1 HHPMWRPDSANPA
14 QPDPVPPETVTEAI
28 PLSSAVARIE
38 NSAAIQESDFAEL
51 AAKLAAHGGGKI
63 PVELSGE
70 LALDIV
76 LNEIV
81 EHACLYTGATGAAIA
96 LARGEEMVC
105 RATSGGNAPELG
117 SLLDMNSGLSGAC
130 VRSRQIQ
137 RCDDALAD
145 PSADAEVSRQLGV
158 RSVVVLPLLQDEE
171 LIGIFEIFSL
181 RPAAFSDGDLGTLE
195 VLAERALKNAQARK
209 SSLVSIGLAPN
220 SSGGGG
226 AGREHATEV
235 SEEQAASEAA
245 GDNAMEYESLTAK
258 LALGTLEAASS
269 PPRRVDWLTLLMSGA
284 IVAVALLMGTVFAM
298 RMGWLK
304 TGQHRAPRVATTA
317 SASSAL
323 ATSAAGRGN
332 PNAGAPGSMTPAN
345 ARNKSTTGQSGSE
358 ENARVP
364 EGSLRVYENGKEIF
378 RMPPSEAGAT
388 EVRPGEKDANTDSGL
403 QPASV
408 VELSPDAAEGSLLRR
423 VEPEYPEQ
431 ALTQRVQGPV
441 LLDVHIS
448 QEGAVQ
454 EIKLVSGEP
463 LLAEAAIAAVRQ
475 WRFKP
480 QTVNGQAVEMETRI
494 TLKFTLPT
502 N

>member
-1 HHPMWRPDSANPA
+1 M
-14 QPDPVPPETVTEAI
+14 EAL

-38 NSAAIQESDFAEL
+38 NSAASQESDFAEL
-51 AAKLAAHGGGKI
+51 TAKFAAHGGGKI
-63 PVELSGE
+63 PAELSGE

-158 RSVVVLPLLQDEE
+158 RSVVVLPLLQDDE

-181 RPAAFSDGDLGTLE
+181 LPAAFSDGDLGTLE
-195 VLAERALKNAQARK
+195 VLAERALKNAQARQ
-209 SSLVSIGLAPN
+209 SSLVSGLAPN
-220 SSGGGG
+220 GSIGGRGPEY
-226 AGREHATEV
+226 AREV
-235 SEEQAASEAA
+235 SDGQAAPESA
-245 GDNAMEYESLTAK
+245 GDNKAEYESLTREFAQ
-258 LALGTLEAASS
+258 GTFAPAGSTAR
-269 PPRRVDWLTLLMSGA
+269 PFDWLTLLMSG
-284 IVAVALLMGTVFAM
+284 VVVGVALLMGTVFAV
-298 RMGWLK
+298 RIGWLK
-304 TGQHRAPRVATTA
+304 VGRQHRESRAATTA
-317 SASSAL
+317 SALSAP
-323 ATSAAGRGN
+323 ATSAAMRGD
-332 PNAGAPGSMTPAN
+332 ATGGSPGTMTPAN
-345 ARNKSTTGQSGSE
+345 AQNKSTPGQSGTG

-378 RMPPSEAGAT
+378 RMPPSEASAT
-388 EVRPGEKDANTDSGL
+388 EVRSGEKDANAGSGL

-408 VELSPDAAEGSLLRR
+408 VELSPDAAEGNLLRR

-441 LLDVHIS
+441 LLDVRIS

-454 EIKLVSGEP
+454 EIKVVSGEP

-480 QTVNGQAVEMETRI
+480 QMVNGHAVEMETRI

>member
-1 HHPMWRPDSANPA
+1 MWRPDSANPA
-14 QPDPVPPETVTEAI
+14 QPDTVPPETVMEAV
-28 PLSSAVARIE
+28 PLPSAVARTE
-38 NSAAIQESDFAEL
+38 NSAASQESDFAEL
-51 AAKLAAHGGGKI
+51 TAKLAAHGGGKI
-63 PVELSGE
+63 PAELSGE

-105 RATSGGNAPELG
+105 RATSGGSAPELG

-145 PSADAEVSRQLGV
+145 PRADAEVSRQLGV
-158 RSVVVLPLLQDEE
+158 RSVVVLPLLQDDE

-181 RPAAFSDGDLGTLE
+181 HPAAFSDGDLGTLE
-195 VLAERALKNAQARK
+195 VLAERALKNAKARQ
-209 SSLVSIGLAPN
+209 SSLASIGLASN
-220 SSGGGG
+220 SSGGG
-226 AGREHATEV
+226 AEREHATEL
-235 SEEQAASEAA
+235 SGGQAASESA
-245 GDNAMEYESLTAK
+245 GDDTLEYESLTPK
-258 LALGTLEAASS
+258 LALGTLEPASS
-269 PPRRVDWLTLLMSGA
+269 TPRRFDWVTLLMSGA
-284 IVAVALLMGTVFAM
+284 IVTIALLMGTVFAM

-304 TGQHRAPRVATTA
+304 AGGQRRVPRPATTA

-323 ATSAAGRGN
+323 ATSTAKRGT
-332 PNAGAPGSMTPAN
+332 ASASAPGSLTPAN
-345 ARNKSTTGQSGSE
+345 AQNRSTTGPSGSGE
-358 ENARVP
+358 SVRVP

-378 RMPPSEAGAT
+378 RIPPSEAGAT

-408 VELSPDAAEGSLLRR
+408 VELSPEAAEGSLLRR

-448 QEGAVQ
+448 PEGAVQ

-480 QTVNGQAVEMETRI
+480 QTVNGHAVEMETRI